1 MRSSVA
7 RMSASTARE
16 MPLPTEAIIV
26 VNLECNARCA
36 MCGIWKLKQK
46 GTLGADHYRSL
57 PSSLAR
63 VGITGGEPFMRED
76 LVDVVTTVHD
86 AANRPQIVI
95 SSNGYLT
102 ARIVRFVDATAHLRP
117 SVGFGISLDGIG
129 KTHDRIRGTRNAFDK
144 VMRTIAALKERRVNN
159 IRISF
164 TITPDNVREMP
175 DVHQLAGRLGVE
187 FAAQI
192 AHNSELYYHT
202 STNSIV
208 DPEQLREAVNEVN
221 RRELRSRSV
230 KSWFRAYYNSGTLRH
245 NAGQPRL
252 AACHALKDFFYLSPH
267 GDVYPCLFI
276 SKSIGNITHDD
287 FSTIWRSDQAAAVR
301 AEIDGCERCWLMCTA
316 RSGLRKEIPKAVRW
330 VAREKLAPR
339 AVQYG

>member
-1 MRSSVA
+1 MATSMTRV
-7 RMSASTARE
+7 
-16 MPLPTEAIIV
+16 MPLPTEAMIA

-46 GTLGADHYRSL
+46 GTLGADQYRSL
-57 PSSLAR
+57 PSSLVR

-76 LVDVVTTVHD
+76 LADVVTTVHD
-86 AANRPQIVI
+86 ATSHPQIVI

-102 ARIVRFVDATAHLRP
+102 AKIVRFVDATAHLRP
-117 SVGFGISLDGIG
+117 SIGFGISLDGIG

-144 VMRTIAALKERRVNN
+144 VMRTIAALKERRVSN

-175 DVHQLAGRLGVE
+175 DVHRLARRLGVQ

-202 STNSIV
+202 SENSIV
-208 DPEQLREAVNEVN
+208 DPEQLREAMDEVN
-221 RRELRSRSV
+221 RLELRSRSL
-230 KSWFRAYYNSGTLRH
+230 KSWFRAYFNSGTVRY
-245 NAGQPRL
+245 NSGQPRL
-252 AACHALKDFFYLSPH
+252 AACHALHDFFYLSPH

-276 SKSIGNITHDD
+276 SKSIGNITHDE
-287 FSTIWRSDQAAAVR
+287 FSTIWRGDQASAIR
-301 AEIDGCERCWLMCTA
+301 AEIDGCERCWMMCTA
-316 RSGLRKEIPKAVRW
+316 RSGLRKQIPRAIRW
-330 VAREKLAPR
+330 VAREKLTARP
-339 AVQYG
+339 VEYG